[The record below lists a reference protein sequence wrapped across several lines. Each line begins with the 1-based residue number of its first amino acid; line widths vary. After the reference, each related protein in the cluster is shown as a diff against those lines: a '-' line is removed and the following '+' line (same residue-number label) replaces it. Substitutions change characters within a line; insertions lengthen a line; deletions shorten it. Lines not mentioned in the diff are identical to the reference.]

1 MAVWRLQVN
10 TGGTNVADYCLKNHV
25 AAMGW
30 SLRELTQA
38 ERSGIHTFLDY
49 CNLARTQYKSFDSV
63 CRMVEDVK
71 EGDLLWMRSRNE
83 GKYYI
88 ARVKANSTWVFRED
102 AVQMDA
108 ANQLTNIDWYPATDK
123 ADEESVPGAVATSFI
138 MGSTIQRI
146 KKNGVEEYSQ
156 MLYNRVHD
164 SALDLFNYPDP
175 ALSLCEKHFYSL
187 LQPEDVEDLL
197 ALWLYD
203 TKGYVCIPSTNK
215 IATPKYECVLVD
227 PNDLNRKH
235 IYIQV
240 KKGDVDLNTDDYS
253 SLNGEVYLLTT
264 EGNVQN
270 AQKYSNVKAADPTV
284 IYEFAINPDKSHIIP
299 ENVLY
304 WVKFLTEIEN
314 NRLKFSACK
323 GIMFDTNISY
333 SDTNESEMILG
344 NKIAAYGKTAKSILI
359 SCGARLAVF
368 DIAELREVTAYD
380 ELELDT
386 LGDRKTALFLI
397 MSDTDDSFN
406 FLISMCYTQLFNLLC
421 EKADDVYD
429 GRLPVHVRCLID
441 ECANIGQIPKLEK
454 LVATIRSREISACLV
469 LQAQSQLKAIYKDNA
484 DTIIGNMDTSIF
496 LGGKE
501 PTTLKELAAVL
512 GKETI
517 DTYNTGESRGRETS
531 HSLNYQKLGKELM
544 SQDELAVMDGG
555 KCILQLR
562 GVRPFLSDKYDI
574 TKHPNFKYTA
584 DADDKN
590 AFDIEAFLS
599 ARLKL
604 KPDEV
609 CDVYEV
615 DTKGT

>member
-253 SLNGEVYLLTT
+253 GLNGEVYLLTT

-270 AQKYSNVKAADPTV
+270 AQKYSNVKVADPTV

-333 SDTNESEMILG
+333 SDTNESEMIL
-344 NKIAAYGKTAKSILI
+344 
-359 SCGARLAVF
+359 
-368 DIAELREVTAYD
+368 
-380 ELELDT
+380 
-386 LGDRKTALFLI
+386 
-397 MSDTDDSFN
+397 
-406 FLISMCYTQLFNLLC
+406 
-421 EKADDVYD
+421 
-429 GRLPVHVRCLID
+429 
-441 ECANIGQIPKLEK
+441 
-454 LVATIRSREISACLV
+454 
-469 LQAQSQLKAIYKDNA
+469 
-484 DTIIGNMDTSIF
+484 
-496 LGGKE
+496 
-501 PTTLKELAAVL
+501 
-512 GKETI
+512 
-517 DTYNTGESRGRETS
+517 
-531 HSLNYQKLGKELM
+531 
-544 SQDELAVMDGG
+544 
-555 KCILQLR
+555 
-562 GVRPFLSDKYDI
+562 
-574 TKHPNFKYTA
+574 
-584 DADDKN
+584 
-590 AFDIEAFLS
+590 
-599 ARLKL
+599 
-604 KPDEV
+604 
-609 CDVYEV
+609 
-615 DTKGT
+615 

>member
-49 CNLARTQYKSFDSV
+49 CKLATTQYKLFDSV

-88 ARVKANSTWVFRED
+88 ARVKVNSTWVFRED

-138 MGSTIQRI
+138 KGSTIQRI

-215 IATPKYECVLVD
+215 IATLKYECVLVD

-240 KKGDVDLNTDDYS
+240 KKGDVDCINRR
-253 SLNGEVYLLTT
+253 
-264 EGNVQN
+264 
-270 AQKYSNVKAADPTV
+270 
-284 IYEFAINPDKSHIIP
+284 EFAICTEKTCHSIGDFPPPRRPPFHQKALPAIP
-299 ENVLY
+299 P
-304 WVKFLTEIEN
+304 TE
-314 NRLKFSACK
+314 L
-323 GIMFDTNISY
+323 GDTNLLLQ
-333 SDTNESEMILG
+333 ILEYCTAVTFFP
-344 NKIAAYGKTAKSILI
+344 KAQCAATA
-359 SCGARLAVF
+359 CGF
-368 DIAELREVTAYD
+368 
-380 ELELDT
+380 
-386 LGDRKTALFLI
+386 
-397 MSDTDDSFN
+397 
-406 FLISMCYTQLFNLLC
+406 QH
-421 EKADDVYD
+421 
-429 GRLPVHVRCLID
+429 P
-441 ECANIGQIPKLEK
+441 
-454 LVATIRSREISACLV
+454 
-469 LQAQSQLKAIYKDNA
+469 
-484 DTIIGNMDTSIF
+484 
-496 LGGKE
+496 
-501 PTTLKELAAVL
+501 
-512 GKETI
+512 
-517 DTYNTGESRGRETS
+517 SRGTFR
-531 HSLNYQKLGKELM
+531 
-544 SQDELAVMDGG
+544 
-555 KCILQLR
+555 
-562 GVRPFLSDKYDI
+562 
-574 TKHPNFKYTA
+574 
-584 DADDKN
+584 
-590 AFDIEAFLS
+590 
-599 ARLKL
+599 
-604 KPDEV
+604 
-609 CDVYEV
+609 
-615 DTKGT
+615 

>member
-270 AQKYSNVKAADPTV
+270 AQKYS
-284 IYEFAINPDKSHIIP
+284 
-299 ENVLY
+299 
-304 WVKFLTEIEN
+304 TEIEN

-333 SDTNESEMILG
+333 SDTNESEMIFG
-344 NKIAAYGKTAKSILI
+344 NKIAAYGDAKRYIDSF
-359 SCGARLAVF
+359 RK
-368 DIAELREVTAYD
+368 
-380 ELELDT
+380 
-386 LGDRKTALFLI
+386 GDYALFY
-397 MSDTDDSFN
+397 S
-406 FLISMCYTQLFNLLC
+406 
-421 EKADDVYD
+421 K
-429 GRLPVHVRCLID
+429 GRGIIAV
-441 ECANIGQIPKLEK
+441 GQIITDTPTEVGDEK
-454 LVATIRSREISACLV
+454 YHSVRMIVPENFNGDVKALPALSPNEIKTI
-469 LQAQSQLKAIYKDNA
+469 LKRNFYWAS
-484 DTIIGNMDTSIF
+484 TIKT
-496 LGGKE
+496 
-501 PTTLKELAAVL
+501 
-512 GKETI
+512 
-517 DTYNTGESRGRETS
+517 
-531 HSLNYQKLGKELM
+531 
-544 SQDELAVMDGG
+544 
-555 KCILQLR
+555 
-562 GVRPFLSDKYDI
+562 PFLTGAQVEMLIRELKK
-574 TKHPNFKYTA
+574 KH
-584 DADDKN
+584 
-590 AFDIEAFLS
+590 
-599 ARLKL
+599 
-604 KPDEV
+604 V
-609 CDVYEV
+609 
-615 DTKGT
+615 